1 MKINN
6 DFSIQAIVIT
16 NKLIWAQSSGAG
28 AERKFFDRVRNK
40 IADALIFFVKSL
52 LLAICLFLFTSET
65 HAADVNSNRCQ
76 YEQLKSGHPDGI
88 PKRYCGR
95 QIAHIMGWEGAEWL
109 ERPERKTEEGLDQL
123 IELLRLK
130 PGMTVGDIGAGTG
143 RLSMLMLERIKPEGQ
158 VWAVDIQPEMVTRL
172 KSRAKQLGQNQL
184 LVSQSSSTATNI
196 PAATLDLA
204 IMVDV
209 YHELEF
215 PREFLQ
221 NLIKSVK
228 PGGQVV
234 FVEYRANDKSV
245 PIKSLHTMTVA
256 QVRKEAQD
264 AGLLFERSDS
274 TLPWQHLVVFRTPA
288 P

>member
-1 MKINN
+1 MRTK
-6 DFSIQAIVIT
+6 V
-16 NKLIWAQSSGAG
+16 LIAG
-28 AERKFFDRVRNK
+28 A
-40 IADALIFFVKSL
+40 LISFVHCVV
-52 LLAICLFLFTSET
+52 IGFCLFLFTSEA
-65 HAADVNSNRCQ
+65 HAAEVNNNHCQ

-95 QIAHIMGWEGAEWL
+95 QIAYIMGWEGAEWL
-109 ERPERKTEEGLDQL
+109 DRPERKTEEGLDQL

-143 RLSMLMLERIKPEGQ
+143 RLSMLMLERIKPDGQ
-158 VWAVDIQPEMVTRL
+158 VWAADIQPEMVTRL